1 MNKSNESEIWELFPK
16 GGYIGS
22 CSKIAQFDFFRSPFS
37 VLRFI
42 SVQVVPVLCV
52 EVLPLS
58 NSASSKISSLF
69 GVFQNDPGPPK
80 YALELRGYVKYMFFS
95 SISLFIIV
103 RNLRSER

>member
-69 GVFQNDPGPPK
+69 SYRKAVILDFTVCQISSVHFG
-80 YALELRGYVKYMFFS
+80 FFGFGLTS
-95 SISLFIIV
+95 
-103 RNLRSER
+103 

>member
-69 GVFQNDPGPPK
+69 CDGVQ
-80 YALELRGYVKYMFFS
+80 ELRFLEVGFG
-95 SISLFIIV
+95 
-103 RNLRSER
+103 